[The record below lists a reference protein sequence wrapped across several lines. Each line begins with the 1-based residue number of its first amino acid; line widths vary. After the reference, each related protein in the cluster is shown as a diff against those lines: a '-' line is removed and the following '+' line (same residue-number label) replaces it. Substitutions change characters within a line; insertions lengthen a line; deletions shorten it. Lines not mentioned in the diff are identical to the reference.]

1 MESNYHFTV
10 MKQEAIQNLQIK
22 TNGIYIDATLG
33 MGGHTE
39 EISKT
44 KKNIKKIIC
53 IDNDNSSI
61 ELAKRTSLKK
71 QMEQRVQSSLT

>member
-44 KKNIKKIIC
+44 KKNM
-53 IDNDNSSI
+53 
-61 ELAKRTSLKK
+61 AKFRIS
-71 QMEQRVQSSLT
+71 